1 MLKTFDDLS
10 NTGVNMTLVK
20 HESAVILG
28 DLETLAA
35 ELSNLPND
43 LPVRLDYKKK
53 DFIKQIFLLLKVSLT
68 LLYNKGLYY
77 YT

>member
-1 MLKTFDDLS
+1 MLKNFDDLS

-53 DFIKQIFLLLKVSLT
+53 DFIKKLSADILAVKSFLDNIV
-68 LLYNKGLYY
+68 
-77 YT
+77 